1 MPYIVSTTV
10 KPNDTY
16 TFTYDGLKWT
26 GTIPAGAQSMSIYLW
41 GGGGGGGAQET
52 AGANGVGA
60 GGHYVLHSSIDLT
73 SHVGETIALGVGGGG
88 GGGANGGGAAGGFN
102 GRSLTGYS
110 GGVGGSS
117 GPNGS
122 SGSGGGGGGATII
135 KINNIDTAVAAG
147 GGAGGGG
154 GADSQGGV
162 GIITN
167 SPTSATPGTLG
178 ENGTPHNGNGGGGG
192 AGGGGVDGGI
202 GGDSNDNDVGGTG
215 GYSGSSLVPIGGTTT
230 AASGQTPAGSSG
242 GAGVGGNQGA
252 SAANGKAILIFTIS
266 AETKV
271 KINNAWKSITA
282 MKFKRDG
289 VWKDITA
296 AYVKINGVWK
306 AVFNTG
312 FNWQSTAAGF
322 GDATGNPYSGTP
334 GNDPPAPGG
343 GGGGGCSIICTK
355 LYELGY
361 LSDEIY
367 QADERF
373 GHWLRQTDPNAYYG
387 YLKWARVVVDW
398 MSNEGP
404 QCMFW
409 IQDKKIRNEKQREMA
424 TRWAR
429 RIATPWAQHMAYKM
443 GVLKE
448 DNRAGRYIMN
458 IGVAVSRLIG
468 RFVKHTNQPTKN
480 VAIGYAMWAMFGLL
494 YVIAGVK

>member
-1 MPYIVSTTV
+1 MPYTVSTTV

-26 GTIPAGAQSMSIYLW
+26 GTIPAGAQSMKVYLW

-52 AGANGVGA
+52 SGANGTGT
-60 GGHYVLHSSIDLT
+60 GGHYVYHASIDLT
-73 SHVGETIALGVGGGG
+73 SHVGETISLGIGGGG
-88 GGGANGGGAAGGFN
+88 GGGSNGGGVAGGFN

-117 GPNGS
+117 GSTGS

-135 KINNIDTAVAAG
+135 QINSVDIALAAG

-162 GIITN
+162 GINSN
-167 SPTSATPGTLG
+167 SPTLATPGTLG

-192 AGGGGVDGGI
+192 AGGGGADGGI
-202 GGDSNDNDVGGTG
+202 GGDSNDNDTGGNG
-215 GYSGSSLVPIGGTTT
+215 GYSGSSLIPVGGTTT
-230 AASGQTPAGSSG
+230 VASGQIPAGSPGSG
-242 GAGVGGNQGA
+242 FATGGNQG
-252 SAANGKAILIFTIS
+252 SSGDNGKAIIIFTIS
-266 AETKV
+266 AEAKV
-271 KINNAWKSITA
+271 KANGAWKTITA

-289 VWKDITA
+289 VWKNITA
-296 AYVKINGVWK
+296 AYTKVNGVWK
-306 AVFNTG
+306 AIFNTG

-322 GDATGNPYSGTP
+322 GDATGNPYTGSPGTGPSG
-334 GNDPPAPGG
+334 GG

-355 LYELGY
+355 LHELGY

-373 GHWLRQTDPNAYYG
+373 GHWLRQNDPNAYYG

-409 IQDKKIRNEKQREMA
+409 IQNKTERNIRQREMA
-424 TRWAR
+424 VKWAK

-458 IGVAVSRLIG
+458 IGIAVSRIVG
-468 RFVKHTNQPTKN
+468 KFVKHTNQPTKN
-480 VAIGYAMWAMFGLL
+480 VVIGYAMWAMFGLL
-494 YVIAGVK
+494 YLIAGVK